1 LEAVLMQTQA
11 GDTGEARLAE
21 LRGDLRKFVARRI
34 ENQADVDDVLQ
45 EVLLKIHRSASS
57 LQDGNNLFAWVYTI
71 ARNAIVDHYR
81 KRRPT
86 ISLDQALAASGEP
99 AEDAAPPDALGE
111 IADCLRPFLHHL
123 PEKYRDPLILTD
135 LEGMSQADLAVK
147 LGLSLSGAKSRVQR
161 AREHLKTMLLE
172 CCRIEFNAAGRVVG
186 YQCKDPRRCS

>member
-1 LEAVLMQTQA
+1 MRIQT

-34 ENQADVDDVLQ
+34 GNQADVDDVLQ

-57 LQDGNNLFAWVYTI
+57 LQDGNNFFAWVYTI
-71 ARNAIVDHYR
+71 ARNAIIDHYR

-86 ISLDQALAASGEP
+86 ISIDQAVTASFDA
-99 AEDAAPPDALGE
+99 AEDPPEPDAMGE
-111 IADCLRPFLHHL
+111 IAECLRPFLRHL
-123 PEKYRDPLILTD
+123 PEKYRDPLILAD
-135 LEGMSQADLAVK
+135 LDGMSQADLAVK